1 MQEKRRAVNTG
12 AQTFLGSKRSRLNA
26 WARWGWKEIE
36 STSRKRR
43 VLSLPSTPVFTKTD
57 TL

>member
-1 MQEKRRAVNTG
+1 MQKKRRAVNTG
-12 AQTFLGSKRSRLNA
+12 VHTFLGSKRSRLNE

-43 VLSLPSTPVFTKTD
+43 VLSLPSTPLFTTD